1 LFYLKRESLS
11 SLHWAAI
18 QALSG
23 CLSYVPDKRLVSAMN
38 TRQVDEPHT
47 DDQETDRAKDS
58 LAVFAI
64 SKTFGGIQA
73 LRSVSLDVSRGEILG
88 LIGPNGSGKTTLLNV
103 VSGLL
108 SPSSGN
114 VTLTGQDITG
124 MYPDKIARMGIGRT
138 FQAIRLFTRLTVL
151 ENVLVAASTGRA
163 ARGARDWQRRAS
175 AVLQQVGIAHLAD
188 QLAGTLPYGAQR
200 RVEIARALALEPR
213 YLLIDEP
220 AAGMNEEEA
229 HELMERIKAVRQQ
242 AGCGILVVDHDLHFI
257 LQLCDR
263 VVVLNEGQRIS
274 QGSPYDVYNDP
285 AVINAYL
292 GEKVAKGLKDWK
304 PA

>member
-1 LFYLKRESLS
+1 
-11 SLHWAAI
+11 
-18 QALSG
+18 
-23 CLSYVPDKRLVSAMN
+23 MN

-163 ARGARDWQRRAS
+163 ARSARDWQRRAS
-175 AVLQQVGIAHLAD
+175 AVLQHVGIAHLAD

-263 VVVLNEGQRIS
+263 VVVLNEGQKIS

-292 GEKVAKGLKDWK
+292 GEKVARGLKDWK